1 MIRNKLVNSIC
12 LLLLFICLCTGC
24 GYFNASSVTN
34 TGTEAAT
41 EGIEASTTEENAEI
55 AAAELKES
63 VAKAA
68 ITETA
73 ETASWFE
80 SVPDYLGTPYVEVN
94 RDIPFFTE
102 EEKKRTDAFEIYSDL
117 DALGRCGIAYANI
130 CEEIMPTEE
139 REESL
144 SSVTPSG
151 WCQNMYDGEWLLN
164 RCHLIG
170 YQLAGET
177 ANERN
182 LIAGTRYFNVEG
194 MLPFENTVADYIDD
208 NPYNHVLYRVTPIYK
223 DENDLMA
230 YGVLME
236 AWSVEDNGYGCQFCV
251 FVYNVQQ
258 GVEIDYATGENYA
271 AEDET
276 LKSAF
281 ADAEEEG
288 TYILNTNSKKFHS
301 EDCSNTERISDK
313 NKSVYTGDREAL
325 ISQGYSPAG
334 CCNP

>member
-1 MIRNKLVNSIC
+1 MIRNRIVKLIC
-12 LLLLFICLCTGC
+12 LLLAFICLCTGC
-24 GYFNASSVTN
+24 GYFNASGSDN
-34 TGTEAAT
+34 RGTKAGTESNEAAT
-41 EGIEASTTEENAEI
+41 GKSEV
-55 AAAELKES
+55 AATVFMSEVTK
-63 VAKAA
+63 
-68 ITETA
+68 TA
-73 ETASWFE
+73 DWFDLLPE
-80 SVPDYLGTPYVEVN
+80 YLGTPYIEVN
-94 RDIPFFTE
+94 KDIPFFTE
-102 EEKKRTDAFEIYSDL
+102 EDKKRTDAFETYSDL
-117 DALGRCGIAYANI
+117 DDLGRCGVAYANI
-130 CEEIMPTEE
+130 CEELMPMDE

-144 SSVTPSG
+144 SSITPSG
-151 WCQNMYDGEWLLN
+151 WCQNRYDGEWLLN

-177 ANERN
+177 LNEKN

-194 MLPFENTVADYIDD
+194 MLPFENTVADYIAD
-208 NPYNHVLYRVTPIYK
+208 NPDNHVLYRVTPIYK

-258 GVEIDYATGENYA
+258 GVEIDYATGENCA

-276 LKSAF
+276 SKSTS
-281 ADAEEEG
+281 ADAEEEN

-301 EDCSNTERISDK
+301 EDCSNTERISEK
-313 NKSVYTGDREAL
+313 NKSAYTGDREAL